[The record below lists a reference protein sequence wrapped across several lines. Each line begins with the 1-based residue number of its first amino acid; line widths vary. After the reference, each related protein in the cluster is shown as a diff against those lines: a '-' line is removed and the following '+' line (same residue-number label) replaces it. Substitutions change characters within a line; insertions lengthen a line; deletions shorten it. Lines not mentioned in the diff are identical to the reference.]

1 MQQKL
6 PKKRAILLSA
16 SVVVRA
22 RIRFP
27 KRRLRP
33 QRRQNLKQVLRKRK
47 HLQNHETSA
56 KPSGERTF
64 DRSERNSN
72 ANNRRN
78 NQKNNQK
85 NQGKQNNNSHRR
97 QRRQHGNNYHR
108 EPVVPQ
114 TTREDLEKLKVA
126 ELREKADELG
136 VDHKGLKKAE
146 LVDAVLDASVKAEG
160 FVETAGVLDILSDG
174 YGFLRT
180 GGYLPGENDV
190 YVGLSMIRR
199 NGLRKGDYIKGTV
212 RPARPNEKYA
222 ALQEIESVNGTPIA
236 ELGKRVSFP
245 TSPRYSLMN
254 VWSWSMART
263 HSLHA

>member
-1 MQQKL
+1 M
-6 PKKRAILLSA
+6 A
-16 SVVVRA
+16 
-22 RIRFP
+22 
-27 KRRLRP
+27 
-33 QRRQNLKQVLRKRK
+33 
-47 HLQNHETSA
+47 
-56 KPSGERTF
+56 
-64 DRSERNSN
+64 
-72 ANNRRN
+72 
-78 NQKNNQK
+78 
-85 NQGKQNNNSHRR
+85 
-97 QRRQHGNNYHR
+97 NNYHR

-199 NGLRKGDYIKGTV
+199 NRLAQGRLHKERFAPLV
-212 RPARPNEKYA
+212 RTKSTQRYRRSKASTAR
-222 ALQEIESVNGTPIA
+222 LSQ
-236 ELGKRVSFP
+236 
-245 TSPRYSLMN
+245 
-254 VWSWSMART
+254 SWASA
-263 HSLHA
+263 